1 MTGWGSHCERL
12 KGARQSPLWFF
23 MSLRKAS
30 KGILLPLRNSRLLR
44 RHETKTPP
52 RNDGLE
58 KRLPRRAAPSFAM
71 MGCRRLLRRHK
82 VAPSRWRR
90 KKSLRGHASAFYGRG
105 NRINFEEVRGPSS
118 ILYPESQI
126 QDCFTSFA
134 MTCWGSDCFVGMKQK
149 RLLAMTEKKVIAR
162 PCLCLLWP
170 WQSQLWFWKAR
181 VYCLIL
187 HLKH

>member
-1 MTGWGSHCERL
+1 MGIVSKGCRFTLLEIRDCFVGIKQKRLLAMTGWGSHCFSLIIRSFAMTGWGSHCERL

-82 VAPSRWRR
+82 VAPSR
-90 KKSLRGHASAFYGRG
+90 
-105 NRINFEEVRGPSS
+105 
-118 ILYPESQI
+118 
-126 QDCFTSFA
+126 
-134 MTCWGSDCFVGMKQK
+134 
-149 RLLAMTEKKVIAR
+149 
-162 PCLCLLWP
+162 
-170 WQSQLWFWKAR
+170 
-181 VYCLIL
+181 
-187 HLKH
+187 